1 MTRFIRSRLGIAGVF
16 GVLATLLLMVAPA
29 FAQSAEK
36 PRAPEM
42 FRPVTT
48 HDSVQLKWWE
58 TADPAVLGISYEVQR
73 RQGVGSYSVVS
84 GSYGNY
90 THYQD
95 GTVGIPFT
103 DSSVSPDTSYA
114 YRVYAIQGG
123 LRSDSPSRASVT
135 TKPAPGGVV
144 EPVRTPEPTPEPTVE
159 PAQETTPELT
169 PEPTV
174 EPTQETTPEPT
185 SETTVEPAQE
195 TTPELTS
202 ETTVEPAQETTTEL
216 TPETTVEPA
225 QETTPET
232 QNDGG
237 KQQLQDQDDN
247 SDDDAVVHTNEEPS
261 KIEDIDGGLGDP
273 VLEDATITRSETTA
287 TSITLVWTAPAAPLQ
302 GTLAAPTGYRI
313 WRTMGEVFDRS
324 TTDPYRRLG
333 PGHVVLDT
341 TGTDISREIT
351 GLSANTLYHFWVAA
365 LYGTPTP
372 PATKTEGLISQ
383 RMSIRTDPAN
393 NAPSRVRNLEA
404 EWQTN
409 NDDVR
414 VAVRVTWTVAELVA
428 PCYVD
433 KHVVT
438 KSSRGG
444 DRGTA
449 DIGNVLAHNW
459 AAADIRASDYYSF
472 SVTPY
477 CGTVAGEWRTTYLE
491 TGAATDDLP
500 VPQLF
505 LPKSTSTSVEL
516 KWYTATDPV
525 VGDFGFQVQRRN
537 MANPEWA
544 VVDGTYPSGDD
555 IRTTFD
561 SGGYRFIF
569 QDHTVSPYSLY
580 TYRVFAKKI
589 SDPPSTIQCGELN
602 HTCSGASMK
611 ISALTLVAE
620 ASGGTPGAP
629 VNVRYGLVLSSPKA
643 VRIMWDP
650 PANTG
655 ASAIIGYQIETATR
669 DNEEGVR
676 VIETNSTDTTYDDR
690 SPKQNGRF
698 YFYKVIAINS
708 QGAGVASEL
717 LTAQWTHNPRPGVTV
732 HTRPARVGTMAT
744 AVITNGD
751 TDSTVAVT
759 WVDGAAA
766 TRQCHT
772 DYTLVYG
779 YKDTREGSYVY
790 ELPPPTITVDT
801 TAIVFANT
809 WRIMSNAGPYAR
821 RIPVHSDRVWE
832 AWTEDDQPAVAGK
845 EILDWAVKVYCG
857 HPTESDS
864 VEIGEAE
871 PTIAGS

>member
-1 MTRFIRSRLGIAGVF
+1 MTRFIRSKVGIAGVF

-29 FAQSAEK
+29 LAQSAEK

-73 RQGVGSYSVVS
+73 RQGVGSYSVIN

-123 LRSDSPSRASVT
+123 LRSDSPSRASVR

-144 EPVRTPEPTPEPTVE
+144 EPVRTPEPTSETTVE
-159 PAQETTPELT
+159 PAQETTTELT
-169 PEPTV
+169 PEPTA
-174 EPTQETTPEPT
+174 EPAQETTPEPT

-195 TTPELTS
+195 TTTEPTS
-202 ETTVEPAQETTTEL
+202 ETTVEPAQETTT
-216 TPETTVEPA
+216 A
-225 QETTPET
+225 T

-247 SDDDAVVHTNEEPS
+247 SDDDAAVHTNEAPS
-261 KIEDIDGGLGDP
+261 KIEDIDGDEEARIIESPG
-273 VLEDATITRSETTA
+273 VTRSETTS
-287 TSITLVWTAPAAPLQ
+287 TSIMLRWTAPAAPLQ
-302 GTLAAPTGYRI
+302 GALATPTGYRI
-313 WRTMGEVFDRS
+313 WQTSGEVFDRS
-324 TTDPYRRLG
+324 TTDPYRR
-333 PGHVVLDT
+333 PDT
-341 TGTDISREIT
+341 ATLSNTGVTDTERMIT
-351 GLSANTLYHFWVAA
+351 GLTANTLYHFWVAA
-365 LYGTPTP
+365 LYGI
-372 PATKTEGLISQ
+372 ANQGAISQ

-404 EWQTN
+404 EMQEN
-409 NDDVR
+409 GD
-414 VAVRVTWTVAELVA
+414 VRVTWDGAERGGV
-428 PCYVD
+428 CYVD

-438 KSSRGG
+438 KSSLGG

-449 DIGNVLAHNW
+449 DIANLLTHDW

-491 TGAATDDLP
+491 TGAATGELP

-516 KWYTATDPV
+516 KWYTATDPAV
-525 VGDFGFQVQRRN
+525 ENFEFEVQRRN

-544 VVDGTYPSGDD
+544 VVDGIYPSGDD

-561 SGGYRFIF
+561 SGGFRFIF

-589 SDPPSTIQCGELN
+589 NDPPSTIECGKTDDVCGE
-602 HTCSGASMK
+602 SSMK

-629 VNVRYGLVLSSPKA
+629 VNVRWGLVLSSPKA
-643 VRIMWDP
+643 VRLMWDP
-650 PANTG
+650 PTNTG
-655 ASAIIGYQIETATR
+655 GSAITGYRITKFVFGTEDGEPRVTDTGSTA
-669 DNEEGVR
+669 
-676 VIETNSTDTTYDDR
+676 TTYDDTDLNDDR
-690 SPKQNGRF
+690 SSTNSEGHEDASGIDPDGTY

-708 QGAGVASEL
+708 QGPGVASEL
-717 LTAQWTHNPRPGVTV
+717 LTAQWTHHPRPGVTV
-732 HTRPARVGTMAT
+732 HTRPARTGTTSAE
-744 AVITNGD
+744 AEITNGA
-751 TDSTVAVT
+751 TDSTIAVT
-759 WVDGAAA
+759 WTDGAAA

-779 YKDTREGSYVY
+779 YKDTWDGSYVY
-790 ELPPPTITVDT
+790 ELPPPTVTVDT
-801 TAIVFANT
+801 TAIVIANT

-821 RIPVHSDRVWE
+821 RIGIHSDRVWE
-832 AWTEDDQPAVAGK
+832 AWAGDTQEASAGK
-845 EILDWAVKVYCG
+845 ELLDWSVKVYCG

-864 VEIGEAE
+864 VEIAEAL
-871 PTIAGS
+871 PTISGS

>member
-1 MTRFIRSRLGIAGVF
+1 MTRFIRSKLGIAGVF

-29 FAQSAEK
+29 LAQSAEK

-73 RQGVGSYSVVS
+73 RQGVGSYSVIN

-123 LRSDSPSRASVT
+123 LRSDSPSRASVR
-135 TKPAPGGVV
+135 TKPAPAGVV
-144 EPVRTPEPTPEPTVE
+144 EPVRTPEPTSETTVE
-159 PAQETTPELT
+159 PAQETTTELT
-169 PEPTV
+169 PEPTA
-174 EPTQETTPEPT
+174 EPAQETTPEPT

-195 TTPELTS
+195 TTT
-202 ETTVEPAQETTTEL
+202 A
-216 TPETTVEPA
+216 
-225 QETTPET
+225 T

-237 KQQLQDQDDN
+237 KQQLQDFDDN
-247 SDDDAVVHTNEEPS
+247 SDDDAAVHTNEAPS
-261 KIEDIDGGLGDP
+261 KIEDIDGDEEARIIESPG
-273 VLEDATITRSETTA
+273 VTRSETTS
-287 TSITLVWTAPAAPLQ
+287 TSIMLRWTAPAAPLQ
-302 GTLAAPTGYRI
+302 GDLATVTGYRI
-313 WRTMGEVFDRS
+313 WQTSGEVFDRS
-324 TTDPYRRLG
+324 TTDPYRR
-333 PGHVVLDT
+333 PDT
-341 TGTDISREIT
+341 ATLSNTGVTDTERMIT
-351 GLSANTLYHFWVAA
+351 GLTANTLYHFWVAA
-365 LYGTPTP
+365 LYGI
-372 PATKTEGLISQ
+372 ANQGAISQ

-404 EWQTN
+404 EMQEN
-409 NDDVR
+409 GD
-414 VAVRVTWTVAELVA
+414 VRVTWDGAERGGV
-428 PCYVD
+428 CYVD

-438 KSSRGG
+438 KSSLGG

-449 DIGNVLAHNW
+449 DIANLLTHDW

-491 TGAATDDLP
+491 TGAATGELP

-516 KWYTATDPV
+516 KWYTATDPAV
-525 VGDFGFQVQRRN
+525 ENFEFEVQRRN

-544 VVDGTYPSGDD
+544 VVDGIYPSGDD

-561 SGGYRFIF
+561 SGGFRFIF

-589 SDPPSTIQCGELN
+589 NDPPSTIECGKTDDVCGE
-602 HTCSGASMK
+602 SSMK

-629 VNVRYGLVLSSPKA
+629 VNVRWGLVLSSPKA
-643 VRIMWDP
+643 VRLMWDP
-650 PANTG
+650 PTNTG
-655 ASAIIGYQIETATR
+655 GSAITGYRITKFVFGTEDGEPRVTDTGSTA
-669 DNEEGVR
+669 
-676 VIETNSTDTTYDDR
+676 TTYDDTDLNDDR
-690 SPKQNGRF
+690 SSTNSEGHEDASGIDPDGTY

-717 LTAQWTHNPRPGVTV
+717 LTAQWTHHPRPGVTV
-732 HTRPARVGTMAT
+732 HTRAPRTGTSAAAT
-744 AVITNGD
+744 ITNGA

-759 WVDGAAA
+759 WIDGLPA

-801 TAIVFANT
+801 TAIVIANT

-821 RIPVHSDRVWE
+821 FIPVHSDRVWE
-832 AWTEDDQPAVAGK
+832 AWTEDGQEATAGK
-845 EILDWAVKVYCG
+845 ELLDWAVKVYCG

-864 VEIGEAE
+864 VEIAEAL
-871 PTIAGS
+871 PTISGS